1 MNSKLK
7 RYMKAEV
14 DVDFFTCVHAIS
26 MVLLFGFELYLY
38 GIKEISFVIIFEM
51 LILSYLIAW
60 MQKIL
65 FLKEKIYSRLEFAI
79 RATLWS
85 VGPVIATAMTGRIF
99 DWYNGYPAWIEVV
112 FLVLML
118 IYYVM
123 VWGTIQVLY
132 KDETIHLNQML
143 SDFKIRKG
151 GEDGSN

>member
-1 MNSKLK
+1 
-7 RYMKAEV
+7 
-14 DVDFFTCVHAIS
+14 
-26 MVLLFGFELYLY
+26 LY

-123 VWGTIQVLY
+123 VWGTLQVLY